1 MYELSG
7 DVAWSFPELAAEL
20 TTATGKE
27 ITYQDVS
34 PDRHLE
40 IVLVTGPGMFPI
52 IDATLNTPTLTGRSA
67 ASSHR

>member
-1 MYELSG
+1 VARELDKKIVTFLIDATRRIG
-7 DVAWSFPELAAEL
+7 VGLLAYTSL
-20 TTATGKE
+20 
-27 ITYQDVS
+27 
-34 PDRHLE
+34 HLE